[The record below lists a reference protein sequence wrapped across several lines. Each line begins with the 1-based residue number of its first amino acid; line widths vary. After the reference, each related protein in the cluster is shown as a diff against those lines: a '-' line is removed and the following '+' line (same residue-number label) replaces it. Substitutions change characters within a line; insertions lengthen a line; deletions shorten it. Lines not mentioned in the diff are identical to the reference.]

1 MQVTRLTPSVVA
13 ELVSKMSQEELVQFT
28 DTLFQKSEDIS
39 YMVSRDLEILA
50 MDKHYCENIP
60 EYA

>member
-60 EYA
+60 EFA